1 MTLTEAIIHAEE
13 VAEEIENACEYYEIG
28 GVHADHKCAE
38 EHKQL
43 AEWLTIL
50 RDVYAVI
57 EEYDIDFH
65 REREDLT
72 SMEVDILKALKV

>member
-1 MTLTEAIIHAEE
+1 MTLTEAIIHEE
-13 VAEEIENACEYYEIG
+13 KVVADYDRLKKIRAIDEFEVYCHEY
-28 GVHADHKCAE
+28 
-38 EHKQL
+38 HKQL

-57 EEYDIDFH
+57 DEYDIDFH
-65 REREDLT
+65 REQEDLT